1 MNFDW
6 NNVGG
11 VNLPD
16 RNATITTGRSDLGQ
30 KDFLTLLT
38 AQLKNQDPTSPLDNA
53 AFVAQLAQFSTV
65 SGIAEMNQSLSELS
79 ALAKDDARATAPQWI
94 GRTITDGDGQAAKV
108 AAVSFAPDGGLIL
121 DLDSGASIGVAQI
134 VNVA

>member
-1 MNFDW
+1 MSFDW
-6 NNVGG
+6 SNVSG

-16 RNATITTGRSDLGQ
+16 RNAAITTGNSNLGQ

-65 SGIAEMNQSLSELS
+65 SGIAEMNQSLSALS
-79 ALAKDDARATAPQWI
+79 TLAQGEARATAPQWV
-94 GRTITDGDGQAAKV
+94 GRAITDGEGQTANV
-108 AAVSFAPDGGLIL
+108 AAVSFAPDGSLIL
-121 DLDSGASIGVAQI
+121 NLDSGASIGVAQI
-134 VNVA
+134 VTVA